1 MRGFLSSADISA
13 TGLAA
18 ERTRMQVIANNVANA
33 NATRTDAGGPYR
45 RQVAV
50 FAPLLEER
58 FGSGPSRSGGVQVL
72 GIQNAEGE
80 HPRIYDPAHP
90 DADADGYLE
99 MPNVSIAK
107 EMVEM
112 ISASR
117 SYEANLHALKNLR
130 SMIEHSLSLL
140 RPQ

>member
-1 MRGFLSSADISA
+1 MKGFLSAADISA
-13 TGLAA
+13 SGLTA

-33 NATRTDAGGPYR
+33 NSTRTADGGPYR

-50 FAPLLEER
+50 FAPMLQKHFLR
-58 FGSGPSRSGGVQVL
+58 DQSTGGVRVL
-72 GIQNAEGE
+72 GVQTTGE
-80 HPRIYDPAHP
+80 EPIRIHDPSHP
-90 DADADGYLE
+90 DADEDGYVL

-130 SMIEHSLSLL
+130 SMIEQSLSLL